1 MADAPGPNLLGGPPS
16 DMPTASP
23 SGPEEAMLDA
33 MRQANGDLD
42 LDRMFPAPQPMTS
55 PTMERRSGR
64 VRRYYFLEERPPA
77 PYVPMPEN
85 AVPGSGMGPCQYEG
99 IEIDTDA

>member
-1 MADAPGPNLLGGPPS
+1 
-16 DMPTASP
+16 MPATP

-42 LDRMFPAPQPMTS
+42 LDRMFPAPPPMTS
-55 PTMERRSGR
+55 PMS
-64 VRRYYFLEERPPA
+64 VRRHERARRFYFLPGTPQPA

-85 AVPGSGMGPCQYEG
+85 AAPGSGMSTCQYEG